1 MSSRLEAGND
11 TPLPDAQM
19 LAWWALG
26 FTPRVACLE
35 DAVVLEWQASQRLF
49 GGRRALMRQLEQ
61 GAEQAG
67 CQGWGHARTALG
79 ALALA
84 RTSRPHPRQLD
95 ALPLTSLSALATHE
109 ATLSRMGCR
118 TLGDVARLPR
128 DGVSRRFGA
137 AVLQA
142 LDQARSVAPE
152 AFTWLSLPPVFDARL
167 ELPGRVDQADAL
179 QPACDWLLA
188 RLGAWLVARHMG
200 VRSFTLRWQHDGQR
214 RDAARSGEHTVRLGT
229 ATADVVRLRRL
240 VAEHLRRLALLA
252 PVGEISLHAAD
263 IAPVEACED
272 DLFLAHSQDVAWH
285 ADAWQTPAGRRHQH
299 DALTAL
305 LERLSVRLGSERC
318 APDSCRMTIASGW
331 TRPGCPGRHRAAHR
345 HRTPRVSTMGCPIR
359 PGCCPYPSPCIP
371 NRTPADRCIR
381 CTTGAWPCWLDP
393 IGWTPAGGGW
403 MRRTMRSGSLLPR
416 APPPVRSPSLLPAM
430 TWDRASPRWPRETI
444 FWPTAHGRVCCGC
457 FARVPTPPGTRC
469 PRLYGPCRPRRKPG
483 SCMACLPE
491 HRLRA
496 PRP

>member
-1 MSSRLEAGND
+1 MSPRLEAGND

-84 RTSRPHPRQLD
+84 RTPRPHPRQLD
-95 ALPLTSLSALATHE
+95 ALPLTSLRALATHE

-118 TLGDVARLPR
+118 TLGDVAHLPR

-305 LERLSVRLGSERC
+305 LERLSVRLGSERVRTGQLQDDHRLGLDQAWLPW
-318 APDSCRMTIASGW
+318 APQG
-331 TRPGCPGRHRAAHR
+331 
-345 HRTPRVSTMGCPIR
+345 
-359 PGCCPYPSPCIP
+359 
-371 NRTPADRCIR
+371 
-381 CTTGAWPCWLDP
+381 
-393 IGWTPAGGGW
+393 
-403 MRRTMRSGSLLPR
+403 
-416 APPPVRSPSLLPAM
+416 RSPSSNTPGVHHGLPHPAWVLPVPQPLHTEQDASGQVHPLYHGRLALLAGPHRMDTGWWGLDAANDAIGIAPAPCAP
-430 TWDRASPRWPRETI
+430 TCQVAEPAASYDVGQGITPVAPRDYFLAHSPRAGLLWVFRTRANASRDAMPSPVRAMPAEAEAW
-444 FWPTAHGRVCCGC
+444 FLHGL
-457 FARVPTPPGTRC
+457 FA
-469 PRLYGPCRPRRKPG
+469 
-483 SCMACLPE
+483 
-491 HRLRA
+491 
-496 PRP
+496 